1 MSDLPGFTEADLRRL
16 AGNRSF
22 ERGVDYLDLV
32 TDLDVAANEITA
44 TVRGSYDYAV
54 LLETDSGRLSGD
66 CSCPYGQEGNFCK
79 HLVAV
84 GLVVLRAGEDLPLA
98 VAAPSAGRS
107 AANAKPSIRIR
118 DSPNTWRTD
127 TPRPAAQMTCS
138 PCAAPGSRRTAHWPT
153 TSRCARR

>member
-1 MSDLPGFTEADLRRL
+1 MLLSPGTGLCYRYSIARMSDLPGFTEADLRRL

-22 ERGVDYLDLV
+22 KRGVDYLDLV

-79 HLVAV
+79 HCVAV

-98 VAAPSAGRS
+98 VAATLASRPPLTTGSNRCPGRS
-107 AANAKPSIRIR
+107 
-118 DSPNTWRTD
+118 
-127 TPRPAAQMTCS
+127 C
-138 PCAAPGSRRTAHWPT
+138 
-153 TSRCARR
+153 